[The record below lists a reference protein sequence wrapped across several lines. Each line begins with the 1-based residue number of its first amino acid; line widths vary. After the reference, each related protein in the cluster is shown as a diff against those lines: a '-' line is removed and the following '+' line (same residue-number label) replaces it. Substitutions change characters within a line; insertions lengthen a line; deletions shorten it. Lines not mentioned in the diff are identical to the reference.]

1 MPSDTQSGILGCCVE
16 RVLAGRLFPVFPP
29 ALGVPAL
36 SSLGLMA
43 VAVAEVVAENAA
55 GDFKMLIDKWFSV
68 DGSRTILWSSAQ
80 VCQALPLPIGNGMG
94 DRQS

>member
-1 MPSDTQSGILGCCVE
+1 M
-16 RVLAGRLFPVFPP
+16 FPP

-68 DGSRTILWSSAQ
+68 DGSRTILWSSA
-80 VCQALPLPIGNGMG
+80 
-94 DRQS
+94 